1 MLPEKVEDK
10 IKHMEERTLEIIEE
24 ISEDVKSVFRIN
36 RAKLNGEL
44 IANISQNQ
52 RLVEN
57 LSFYKAKV
65 KTAYRHRRLVQHELL
80 EKINNGEI
88 TRPDG
93 KKRTFT
99 TQKEKDTWI
108 KAQPKYIVAEARID
122 YFQLIVDHIKTL
134 MECCKNKNYVI
145 RYLSSIKKL
154 KD

>member
-1 MLPEKVEDK
+1 MLPEKVDEK
-10 IKHMEERTLEIIEE
+10 IQKMEERTLEIIQD
-24 ISEDVKSVFRIN
+24 ITDDVKSVFRVN

-65 KTAYRHRRLVQHELL
+65 KGAFRHRHRTQHELL
-80 EKINNGEI
+80 EKINNGEV

-93 KKRTFT
+93 KKRIFT
-99 TQKEKDTWI
+99 NQKEKDTWI
-108 KAQPKYIVAEARID
+108 KAHPKYIIAEARID

-134 MECCKNKNYVI
+134 MECCKNKNYVV
-145 RYLSSIKKL
+145 RYLNSVHRL

>member
-1 MLPEKVEDK
+1 MLPEKIEEK
-10 IKHMEERTLEIIEE
+10 IKSMEERTLEIIEE
-24 ISEDVKSVFRIN
+24 ITSDVDSVFRVN

-52 RLVEN
+52 RLVEK

-65 KTAYRHRRLVQHELL
+65 KSAYRHRRTVQHELL
-80 EKINNGEI
+80 EKIHNGEV

-108 KAQPKYIVAEARID
+108 KAQPKYLLAEARID
-122 YFQLIVDHIKTL
+122 YFELIVEHIKML
-134 MECCKNKNYVI
+134 MECCKNKNYVV
-145 RYLSSIKKL
+145 RYLSSLKRL